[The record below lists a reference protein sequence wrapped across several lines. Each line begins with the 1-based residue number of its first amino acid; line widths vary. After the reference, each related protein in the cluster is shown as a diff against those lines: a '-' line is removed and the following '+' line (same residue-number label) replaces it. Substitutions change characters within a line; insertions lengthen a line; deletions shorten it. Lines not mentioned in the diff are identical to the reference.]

1 MCTCI
6 IDNMITMILLR
17 TNDNDNH
24 ITNSNSNDNMID
36 NNVNTKSHANA

>member
-1 MCTCI
+1 
-6 IDNMITMILLR
+6 MILLR